1 MSRQINHK
9 KEAFFASVGPW
20 SAGIA
25 VPYAGISTP
34 NPEKGSTDSQSEISS
49 PEPYAPLV
57 GISPACRVTTPKNY
71 APLEN
76 GPQSRLHN
84 FRVGAAGPINLRPVF
99 SDIGTAQA
107 LKSGNSSTGGVNTIP
122 AVPIFDFPTTL
133 YAAVLRS
140 VPSADRP
147 DGKNGLYGWAET
159 SAPRSG
165 FICFKTTAA
174 QLMAMR
180 FRQRILR
187 FRSCVTTL
195 FDSPGSHP
203 FSHTWSRPIR
213 EQP

>member
-99 SDIGTAQA
+99 SRSFTPAICHGQYI
-107 LKSGNSSTGGVNTIP
+107 LKRLN
-122 AVPIFDFPTTL
+122 
-133 YAAVLRS
+133 LR
-140 VPSADRP
+140 
-147 DGKNGLYGWAET
+147 L
-159 SAPRSG
+159 
-165 FICFKTTAA
+165 
-174 QLMAMR
+174 L
-180 FRQRILR
+180 
-187 FRSCVTTL
+187 
-195 FDSPGSHP
+195 
-203 FSHTWSRPIR
+203 
-213 EQP
+213 